1 MEDLVKYVQNEFLP
15 NKDFPKFK
23 AGDTVTV
30 YYEIREGEKV
40 RTQLFLSLIHI

>member
-1 MEDLVKYVQNEFLP
+1 MEDLVKYVQDEFLP

-30 YYEIREGEKV
+30 YYEIRE
-40 RTQLFLSLIHI
+40 